1 MSQEK
6 VDRYKQEKAKR
17 KQTLKREKIKKNILS
32 VVGTIACIAIV
43 GWIGYSGYG
52 YFQAQKAA
60 NPTQT
65 EVDLNALNDY
75 LEGLSD
81 AENTQETAE

>member
-6 VDRYKQEKAKR
+6 VDRYKMEKANR
-17 KQTLKREKIKKNILS
+17 KKTIKKEKIKKGILS
-32 VVGTIACIAIV
+32 VVGTVVCVVVV

-52 YFQAQKAA
+52 YFQNQKAE

-65 EVDLNALNDY
+65 EVDMSAISDY
-75 LEGLSD
+75 MSSLS
-81 AENTQETAE
+81 AEDSAE

>member
-6 VDRYKQEKAKR
+6 VERYKQEKANR
-17 KQTLKREKIKKNILS
+17 KQTLKREKIKKRILS
-32 VVGTIACIAIV
+32 FAGTVVCIAIV

-52 YFQAQKAA
+52 YYQAQKAA

-65 EVDLNALNDY
+65 EIDLSAVDDY
-75 LEGLSD
+75 LSNLSD
-81 AENTQETAE
+81 TTATE

>member
-6 VDRYKQEKAKR
+6 VDRYKQEKANR
-17 KQTLKREKIKKNILS
+17 KKTMKREKFKKGVLTT
-32 VVGTIACIAIV
+32 VGTVVCVVII

-52 YFQAQKAA
+52 YFQSQKAE

-65 EVDLNALNDY
+65 EIDVSSINDY
-75 LEGLSD
+75 LSGLSGTED
-81 AENTQETAE
+81 TAE